1 MEKKFE
7 ELESKYD
14 EFMAVWE
21 DLVIDMDLYLDKVVP
36 AENETAKHSYA
47 NIARTLATLKAVEW
61 FD

>member
-7 ELESKYD
+7 ELEAKYD
-14 EFMAVWE
+14 KFMSIWD

-36 AENETAKHSYA
+36 AENEAAEHSYA
-47 NIARTLATLKAVEW
+47 NIARTLTALKAVEW